1 MKLLKLGFFITVLG
15 LLGCAEDIDRFT
27 PDEVDDVPLV
37 GDIGRFFEAVGTDDF
52 SETFVKTADWDIRII
67 TEHQTV
73 IDIPGQA
80 FQDDNGQVIT
90 GLIEIEVIEL
100 RTPGEILL
108 AGIQTT
114 SYDHLLSSAGEFY
127 LTARQNGQEVRLRDG
142 IQIRWRVNDPDPQ
155 ERMELWYAAEETDP
169 VTGATIRTWDDADDD
184 PETWDNVSLSE
195 WEVFQDSTQ
204 GGWLTG
210 FGYECW
216 SDSLKWIN
224 IDLFMDIPE
233 EDRTDVCVD
242 LPAGFGNVNSAV
254 FLIFHDFNGII
265 HLPGNPE
272 TMQFCNYYT
281 QFITVG
287 VPIGAPVSFVVISE
301 QGEDCYFFA
310 LSETVIEEN
319 HLEMLTPEK
328 MSFED
333 IKDIIMGL

>member
-1 MKLLKLGFFITVLG
+1 MNLFKFGSFLLLLG
-15 LLGCAEDIDRFT
+15 LIGCAEDVDRFT
-27 PDEVDDVPLV
+27 PDERVEEPLV
-37 GDIGRFFEAVGTDDF
+37 GEIGRFFEAVGTDAF
-52 SETFVKTADWDIRII
+52 SETFNEHIDWGTRII
-67 TEHQTV
+67 TQHQTI
-73 IDIPGQA
+73 IDIPAEA
-80 FQDDNGQVIT
+80 FEDDAGNICT
-90 GLIEIEVIEL
+90 GIVEIQVIEL

-114 SYDHLLSSAGEFY
+114 SYDNLLSSAGEFY
-127 LTARQNGQEVRLRDG
+127 LSVRQNGQEVNLRPG
-142 IQIRWRVNDPDPQ
+142 KQIRWRVNDPDPQ
-155 ERMELWYAAEETDP
+155 ERMELWYPVSETDP
-169 VTGATIRTWDDADDD
+169 VTGQVVRTWDDADDD
-184 PETWDNVSLSE
+184 PDTWDNVMITE

-204 GGWLTG
+204 GGWITG

-224 IDLFMDIPE
+224 IDLFLDIPE

-242 LPAGFGNVNSAV
+242 LPAGYGNVNTAV
-254 FLIFHDFNGII
+254 FLVFHDFNGII

-301 QGEDCYFFA
+301 QGEDCYHFA

-319 HLEMLTPEK
+319 HLEMLSPEK
-328 MSFED
+328 LSFEE
-333 IKDIIMGL
+333 IKEIIMGL